1 MGSLISKPKAPAILK
16 PPPPPPPA
24 PTETD
29 QNVKDARDQARRRA
43 AATSGYRGT
52 ILNGELG
59 QAVTSKTI
67 LG

>member
-1 MGSLISKPKAPAILK
+1 MGSLISKPKAPAIVK

-24 PTETD
+24 PTEVD
-29 QNVKDARDQARRRA
+29 ADVKSAREQARRRSA
-43 AATSGYRGT
+43 ASSGYRGT
-52 ILNGELG
+52 ILTGELG